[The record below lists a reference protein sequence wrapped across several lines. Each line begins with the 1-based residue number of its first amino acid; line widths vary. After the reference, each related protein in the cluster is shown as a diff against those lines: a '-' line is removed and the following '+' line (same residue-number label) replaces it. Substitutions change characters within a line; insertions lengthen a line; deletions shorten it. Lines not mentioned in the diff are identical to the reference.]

1 MAWGGPVEPAPRRDS
16 WKKEIR
22 RGPRPGDHSPY
33 EAMMQ
38 DRYVAS
44 AFGTQVAF
52 VGALVLI
59 VVAALVFYA
68 QYSGAVRWLLAVV
81 LLATA
86 AFVMARYVASRVRDP
101 RPLHAGALV
110 ERRAPGDLRS
120 LATTFDRAS
129 AGLKYSQIM
138 FDVRMKDA
146 FLERVRIAR
155 NLSPEDVD
163 RLRADPEALMR
174 VVGDRELALFVL
186 EGERNGRHWPAL
198 LRVLPARRGYAAE
211 TERVLAKME
220 AWR

>member
-16 WKKEIR
+16 WKKEIQ

-44 AFGTQVAF
+44 AFGMQVTF

-59 VVAALVFYA
+59 MAAALVFYA
-68 QYSGAVRWLLAVV
+68 QYSGAVRWLLAVL

-86 AFVMARYVASRVRDP
+86 AFVMARYVASRARDP
-101 RPLHAGALV
+101 RPLHGGGLV
-110 ERRAPGDLRS
+110 ERRASGDLRS

-129 AGLKYSQIM
+129 SGLKYSQIM

-146 FLERVRIAR
+146 FLEKVRIAR
-155 NLSPEDVD
+155 NLSRDDVD
-163 RLRADPEALMR
+163 RLRSDPEALMG
-174 VVGDRELALFVL
+174 VVGDRELAIFVL
-186 EGERNGRHWPAL
+186 EGERSGRHWPTL
-198 LRVLPARRGYAAE
+198 LQFLPPRHAYARDAA
-211 TERVLAKME
+211 RVLAKME

>member
-38 DRYVAS
+38 DRDVAS
-44 AFGTQVAF
+44 AFGTQGAF

-59 VVAALVFYA
+59 LVAALVFYA

-86 AFVMARYVASRVRDP
+86 AFVMARYVGSRARDP
-101 RPLHAGALV
+101 RPLHAGSLV
-110 ERRAPGDLRS
+110 ERRAPRDLR
-120 LATTFDRAS
+120 
-129 AGLKYSQIM
+129 GLPPNFQ
-138 FDVRMKDA
+138 
-146 FLERVRIAR
+146 AR
-155 NLSPEDVD
+155 TPRPLRRGAVA

-198 LRVLPARRGYAAE
+198 LRVLPARREDAAE

>member
-22 RGPRPGDHSPY
+22 RGPRPGGHSPY

-44 AFGTQVAF
+44 AFGTQ
-52 VGALVLI
+52 LV

-86 AFVMARYVASRVRDP
+86 AFVMARYVGSRVRDP
-101 RPLHAGALV
+101 RPLHAGSLV

-138 FDVRMKDA
+138 FDGRMKEP
-146 FLERVRIAR
+146 FL
-155 NLSPEDVD
+155 
-163 RLRADPEALMR
+163 
-174 VVGDRELALFVL
+174 
-186 EGERNGRHWPAL
+186 GR
-198 LRVLPARRGYAAE
+198 
-211 TERVLAKME
+211 
-220 AWR
+220 